1 MPKSQLLRRCI
12 TQSVQSPITFS
23 SAIGIAV
30 IQTTDLYERP
40 MQTLL
45 FDSPSYLSGI
55 LDIFGPYSTW
65 LWLAIAAVIIVLLF
79 RPILQLVGVVIVP
92 EDRIGLVTK
101 KFVLFGKHKE
111 LQSGRIIALNGEAGF
126 QSQTLAPGI
135 YFWKWIWQYQITLQ
149 PLTIIPDGL
158 IGLVMSKDGGELLPG
173 AILARRVN
181 CEMFQDAEIFLREG
195 GQKGRQAAYLTP
207 GTYRINAFLFEV
219 TLANMTQIKENMVG
233 IVTTLDGA
241 PLAEGQIA
249 GRVTEGHSNFQNA
262 DAFLSA
268 GGSRGLQPQVI
279 LAGSYF
285 LNTWFVHVEEIPM
298 TEISIGSVGVV
309 ISYYGDDGVDIS
321 GTDFKHGN
329 IVAKG
334 HKGVWSEPLGPGKY
348 PLNTYILRIE
358 HVPTTNLVLNW
369 ANARSE
375 AHQLDK
381 HLSTIT
387 VRSKDGFP
395 FNLDVSQIIHIPMT
409 EASKVIARFGNMN
422 NLVSQVLE
430 PTIGNYFRNS
440 AQDSDV
446 ISFLSTRKERQA
458 SARSHINDVL
468 DQYNVNGVDTLIG
481 DIAPPD
487 SLMKTLTDRK
497 IAEEQKITYDT
508 QRMAQET
515 RQDLEKETAIADI
528 QKQIVQADQGV
539 QIAER
544 VADAAVKKAE
554 GDAASV
560 RLNASAE
567 AERTKVIAQA
577 EAQKIAVTGNAEAE
591 KILAIGKANAESY
604 QLQVNAMGGDNFTRT
619 KVAEII
625 GRDKVKVMPDILI
638 TGGGDGSNG
647 ALSGLLGMK
656 LMDELGGKT
665 TPPATLQPTVTIAT
679 AKPSEPLT

>member
-1 MPKSQLLRRCI
+1 M
-12 TQSVQSPITFS
+12 
-23 SAIGIAV
+23 
-30 IQTTDLYERP
+30 
-40 MQTLL
+40 
-45 FDSPSYLSGI
+45 
-55 LDIFGPYSTW
+55 
-65 LWLAIAAVIIVLLF
+65 
-79 RPILQLVGVVIVP
+79 GVVIIP

-101 KFVLFGKHKE
+101 KFVLLGTHKE
-111 LQSGRIIALNGEAGF
+111 LPSGRIIALNGEAGF
-126 QSQTLAPGI
+126 QSQTLAPGL
-135 YFWKWIWQYQITLQ
+135 YFWKWIWQYEITLQ
-149 PLTIIPDGL
+149 PLTVIPDGM
-158 IGLVMSKDGGELLPG
+158 IGLIMSKDGGELLPG
-173 AILARRVN
+173 AVLARRVD
-181 CEMFQDAEIFLREG
+181 CQMFQDAEQFLRSG
-195 GQKGRQAAYLTP
+195 GQKGRQASFLTP
-207 GTYRINAFLFEV
+207 GTYRINAFLFDV
-219 TLANMTQIKENMVG
+219 TLARMTHIKENMVG

-241 PLAEGQIA
+241 PLPEGQIA

-262 DAFLSA
+262 DAFLS
-268 GGSRGLQPQVI
+268 GGGCRGLQPQVI

-285 LNTWFVHVEEIPM
+285 LNTWFVHIEEIPM

-309 ISYYGDDGVDIS
+309 ISYYGDDGVDVS
-321 GTDFKHGN
+321 GLDFKHGN
-329 IVAKG
+329 IVNKG
-334 HKGVWSEPLGPGKY
+334 NKGVWSEPLGPGKY

-387 VRSKDGFP
+387 VRSRDGFP

-446 ISFLSTRKERQA
+446 IAFLSTRKERQA
-458 SARSHINDVL
+458 SARMHINEVL
-468 DQYNVNGVDTLIG
+468 EQYDVNGVDTLIG

-497 IAEEQKITYDT
+497 IAEEQKVTYDT

-515 RQDLEKETAIADI
+515 RQNLEKQTAIADI

-544 VADAAVKKAE
+544 VADAAVKKAG
-554 GDAASV
+554 GDATSV
-560 RLNASAE
+560 KLNAAAD
-567 AERTKVIAQA
+567 AERVKVIADA
-577 EAQKIAVTGNAEAE
+577 EAHRITQTGNAEAE
-591 KILAIGKANAESY
+591 KILAIGKANAQAY
-604 QLQVNAMGGDNFTRT
+604 QLQVDAMGGDNFTRT
-619 KVAEII
+619 KIAEII
-625 GRDKVKVMPDILI
+625 GKDKVKVMPDILI
-638 TGGGDGSNG
+638 TGGSGDGTNS

-656 LMDELGGKT
+656 LMEELGGKSASQVKPAPT
-665 TPPATLQPTVTIAT
+665 PVALPTPPSNVT
-679 AKPSEPLT
+679 PQ